1 MSKCFLCGRTMQ
13 QSVAKIDGYEYDCC
27 IQCAKVLVAKF
38 KEQKT
43 MIINKKAKKIKKEYI
58 FHTRG

>member
-13 QSVAKIDGYEYDCC
+13 QSVSKVDGYEYDCC
-27 IQCAKVLVAKF
+27 IQCAKDLVAKF

>member
-1 MSKCFLCGRTMQ
+1 MSKCFLCSRTMQ
-13 QSVAKIDGYEYDCC
+13 QPVANVDGYEYDCC

-38 KEQKT
+38 KEQKNL
-43 MIINKKAKKIKKEYI
+43 IINKKAKRIKNDYI

>member
-43 MIINKKAKKIKKEYI
+43 MIINKKAKKITAKS
-58 FHTRG
+58 